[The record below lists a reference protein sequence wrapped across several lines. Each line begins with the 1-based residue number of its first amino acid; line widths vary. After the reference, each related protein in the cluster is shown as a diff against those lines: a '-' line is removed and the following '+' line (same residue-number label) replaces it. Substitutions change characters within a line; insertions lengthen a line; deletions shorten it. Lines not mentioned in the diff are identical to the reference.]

1 MRPKEF
7 SRNRVLEKC
16 ILLFWNNGFKSS
28 SFETIYNSTGVNRA
42 SLFNEFE
49 NKNGILLASLD
60 LYFERHISPKLKE
73 LAENQTFEHDIF
85 SFYKSFFIGNINDD
99 FPLGCYTI
107 AISTEVGKTMN
118 AVNEKLTFLLDE
130 IKKSIQINFKN
141 TYPNKHISA
150 LTLNQLVG
158 LFCSSIGI
166 CVVLSKAET
175 NYYLKSNLNLILHA
189 EAIKHI

>member
-28 SFETIYNSTGVNRA
+28 SFGTIYNRTGVNRA

-60 LYFERHISPKLKE
+60 LYFERYIRPKLKVLE
-73 LAENQTFEHDIF
+73 ESKTFEYDIF
-85 SFYKSFFIGNINDD
+85 IFFKSFFIGTINDG

-107 AISTEVGKTMN
+107 AISTEVGKAMN
-118 AVNEKLTFLLDE
+118 EVNEKLMFLLDE
-130 IKKSIQINFKN
+130 IKKSIHVNFKN
-141 TYPNKHISA
+141 TYPEKHISA
-150 LTLNQLVG
+150 LTLNQLLG

-166 CVVLSKAET
+166 CLVLSKAET
-175 NYYLKSNLNLILHA
+175 NYYLKSNLNLIFHA
-189 EAIKHI
+189 EAIKNI